1 MQEKYACNLRRRQS
15 KMKQDVHIQTAPFFL
30 AFMQGVNAFA
40 LCACC
45 RFRGEKAKLHVF

>member
-1 MQEKYACNLRRRQS
+1 MQKKHACNLRRRQN
-15 KMKQDVHIQTAPFFL
+15 KMKQGVRIQTTPFFL

-45 RFRGEKAKLHVF
+45 RFRGEAAKLHVF